1 MIRQKRRA
9 RLAPEDVP
17 EVTLE
22 VTCGGID
29 WQVMAIATSIGNS
42 GIGPYEFWG
51 SPGFDKG
58 RDYVEDYEILG
69 AIRED
74 ADGDEIDDV
83 PGFESALA
91 VELVGSL
98 EGPGHADDAI
108 RQALD
113 EAMGEC
119 DCEGYERED
128 YEDA

>member
-69 AIRED
+69 AIREG
-74 ADGDEIDDV
+74 ADGDEVDDV
-83 PGFESALA
+83 PAFEAALA
-91 VELVGSL
+91 VEMA
-98 EGPGHADDAI
+98 GPGGNPTDEAI

-119 DCEGYERED
+119 NCEEYERED